1 MGKSTTS
8 VPTQELDWKPDT
20 ALQPV
25 ASKELRVHR
34 AREAVKIELTR
45 PENRNALTTSITRE
59 LGNLYR
65 RVAQDTSVSRIYL
78 TGQGPVFCAGMSL
91 SAPEQTAKS
100 DQNQHLAELEEFRG
114 LLSAIENAPQVTIAL
129 INGPCYGGGNG
140 LAFANDIR
148 ISTRDATFNLTEVR
162 IGLSPCA
169 ISPCLAREWGIPLF
183 RSAMLTGRPVTA
195 AQLYGLGAIYGIAD
209 DNEQLQGGS
218 LHDLESTL
226 RLCAPRASAVCK
238 ELAKAAWSSPGSLAQ
253 DELVKNRY
261 LDMMAP
267 SDEARHGIGRFRK
280 GFRKVDWASMGK
292 GAGNKDS
299 HL

>member
-1 MGKSTTS
+1 MAKSPTS
-8 VPTQELDWKPDT
+8 VPTQELNWEPDT

-25 ASKELRVHR
+25 ASKELRVCR

-45 PENRNALTTSITRE
+45 PENRNALTTSITKE

-65 RVAQDTSVSRIYL
+65 QVAQDTSVSRIYL
-78 TGQGPVFCAGMSL
+78 TGQGPVFCAGMHLGASE
-91 SAPEQTAKS
+91 STANFTQDK
-100 DQNQHLAELEEFRG
+100 HLAELEEFSG

-183 RSAMLTGRPVTA
+183 RSAMLTGRPVTT
-195 AQLYGLGAIYGIAD
+195 AQLHGLGAIYDIAD
-209 DNEQLQGGS
+209 DNEQLQGRL
-218 LHDLESTL
+218 LHELESTL

-238 ELAKAAWSSPGSLAQ
+238 ELAKAAWSSPGGPAQ
-253 DELVKNRY
+253 DELIKSRY
-261 LDMMAP
+261 VEMMAP
-267 SDEARHGIGRFRK
+267 SDEARYGIGRFRK
-280 GFRKVDWASMGK
+280 GFRKVDWAIMEK
-292 GAGNKDS
+292 GTGNRDS